1 MSTDIEAPAPQR
13 RPPVPGSRSSRR
25 RRPRSRYF
33 PYVLATP
40 SALVQLVLF
49 VFPMCL
55 LLVVSFFRDDP
66 LSGMHVGFTG
76 ANYSPFGTA
85 FFGGVILRTLLV
97 ALVTALITAV
107 VAYPLSFV
115 LMARGR
121 KVRSLVAL
129 IVVLPI
135 FVSVVVR
142 SLGWLVILGENGVLD
157 ELWTHLGFHAP
168 SLLYTNTAVV
178 IGLVSTLLPFMFLS
192 VYSSVRKLDP
202 SIPTAARTLGATPLR
217 TFVTVTLPLTAPGVV
232 GGATLVFSLAAS
244 NLVTAQFLGGAG
256 FLSLPVLL
264 WQQLTVIVDYPS
276 AAAMAVVLC
285 VMILIVVNV
294 LNRLASHR
302 EERAVAVVQ

>member
-1 MSTDIEAPAPQR
+1 
-13 RPPVPGSRSSRR
+13 
-25 RRPRSRYF
+25 
-33 PYVLATP
+33 
-40 SALVQLVLF
+40 
-49 VFPMCL
+49 MCL
-55 LLVVSFFRDDP
+55 LLIVSFFHNDP
-66 LSGMHVGFTG
+66 LSGMHAGFTG
-76 ANYSPFGTA
+76 SNYSPFGTV
-85 FFGGVILRTLLV
+85 FFAEAILRTLLV

-107 VAYPLSFV
+107 IAYPLSFV
-115 LMARGR
+115 LMARGP

-142 SLGWLVILGENGVLD
+142 SLGWLVILGKNGVLD
-157 ELWTHLGFHAP
+157 ELWTHLGFSAP

-192 VYSSVRKLDP
+192 VYSSVRRLDP
-202 SIPTAARTLGATPLR
+202 SIPVAARTLGATPLR
-217 TFVTVTLPLTAPGVV
+217 TFVKVTLPLTAPGVV

-285 VMILIVVNV
+285 VLILIVVNV